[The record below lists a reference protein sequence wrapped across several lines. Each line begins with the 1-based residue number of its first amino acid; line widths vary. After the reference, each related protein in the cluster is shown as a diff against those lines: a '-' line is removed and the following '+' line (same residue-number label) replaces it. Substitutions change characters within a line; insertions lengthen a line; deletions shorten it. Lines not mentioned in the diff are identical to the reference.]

1 MRLLLCIGAIC
12 LAASGTAFA
21 YGSSTPAEGCWVRF
35 YGDKDY
41 ARPLVRVTGPY
52 FLNSFAG
59 PGYVGQLSVRD
70 FPARIHSLA
79 VGPQAHLVVFG
90 ERAFTKELTTLGADR
105 KVPDLTALGFPKSV
119 GSLKIV
125 CDR

>member
-1 MRLLLCIGAIC
+1 MRLAALALGLSLSGAA
-12 LAASGTAFA
+12 LA
-21 YGSSTPAEGCWVRF
+21 YGPSTPAEGCWVRF
-35 YGDKDY
+35 YGERDY
-41 ARPLVRVTGPY
+41 TRLLVRVTGPL

-70 FPARIHSLA
+70 FPARVHSLA

-90 ERAFTKELTTLGADR
+90 ERAFTKELSTLGPDR
-105 KVPDLTALGFPKSV
+105 KIPDATALGFPRDV
-119 GSLKIV
+119 GSIKIV